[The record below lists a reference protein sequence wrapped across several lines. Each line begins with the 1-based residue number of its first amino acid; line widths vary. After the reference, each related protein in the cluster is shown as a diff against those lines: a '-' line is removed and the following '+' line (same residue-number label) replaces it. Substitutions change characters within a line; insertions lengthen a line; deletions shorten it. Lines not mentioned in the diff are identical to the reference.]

1 MAQSIV
7 IAVPAYL
14 MKRGISAVIH
24 DIVQAEIIY
33 IDGMDELNHYLES
46 NPVEAIFIDEAFLGN
61 KDERDLFFQLKHQ
74 ARCFALSE
82 NPQTVPARQRF
93 QAIIEKNT
101 PNQKLQPLLEN
112 HLSLDTE
119 QTGARRS
126 VLSERIE
133 NGWMEGGTFREN
145 SFMTGNIGFGFER
158 FVTGRWSFF
167 AQPTYQHTIY
177 SFNKGFGPTNDRM
190 NTLSIYTG
198 IRIRM
203 KR

>member
-93 QAIIEKNT
+93 QAIIEKNA
-101 PNQKLQPLLEN
+101 PKQLLVPLLED

-119 QTGARRS
+119 QTGARGS
-126 VLSERIE
+126 ILSERETEVLKQVALGYTNQEIAE
-133 NGWMEGGTFREN
+133 RLYISKHTVISHRK
-145 SFMTGNIGFGFER
+145 NI
-158 FVTGRWSFF
+158 TS
-167 AQPTYQHTIY
+167 
-177 SFNKGFGPTNDRM
+177 K
-190 NTLSIYTG
+190 LG
-198 IRIRM
+198 IKTVSGLTVYAVLNNLIP
-203 KR
+203 KDQIQ